1 MAPPSDII
9 VVGAG
14 IVGAA
19 VAYELARRGA
29 AVRIVDERPA
39 GMGATQ
45 ASAGVLAPY
54 IEAREDSPFLDLT
67 VRGLELFDTF
77 IPRVAADSAIAI
89 PYKRTGTIDIAMSE
103 ADLHNLELNAA
114 MLAKRGVN
122 ALMLDAASV
131 RAEEPQIG
139 GDAVGGLVIETHGF
153 VAAGDLTRAL
163 VAAARAHGAQVAE
176 QSRVQRI
183 TTRAGEAVVETRGG
197 SLKGGAVVF
206 APGSW
211 AGQIAIDGVS
221 APVPVRPVRGQ
232 LLWLGWIGQPLRR
245 VTWSSRCYLVPWD
258 DGTLLLGAT
267 VEEAGFDERATVAG
281 VRDLLD
287 AACEIVPQAWS
298 AGFRGARVGLR
309 PASSDGLPIIGPSS
323 VVPNLVYATGHYRN
337 GVLLAPLTAQLVA
350 DAMLDNRADPLLAAV
365 SPSRFGL

>member
-89 PYKRTGTIDIAMSE
+89 PYKRTGTIDIGMSE

-114 MLAKRGVN
+114 MLAKRGVK
-122 ALMLDAASV
+122 ATMFDAAGV
-131 RAEEPQIG
+131 RAEEPQIS
-139 GDAVGGLVIETHGF
+139 GDAIGGLLVETHGF
-153 VAAGDLTRAL
+153 VAAGELTRAL

-183 TTRAGEAVVETRGG
+183 TTRAGEAVVETNRG
-197 SLKGGAVVF
+197 SLTGGAVVF

-211 AGQIAIDGVS
+211 AGQIAIDGVG

-232 LLWLGWIGQPLRR
+232 LLWLGWTGQPLRR
-245 VTWSSRCYLVPWD
+245 VIWSSRCYLVPWD

-267 VEEAGFDERATVAG
+267 VEEAGFDERATAAG

-287 AACEIVPQAWS
+287 AACELVPHAWS
-298 AGFRGARVGLR
+298 AGFRGARVGFLVSSADGKVPYADLPQCRAAMSGFLR
-309 PASSDGLPIIGPSS
+309 YGEVGTRTDGSNTGGGGP
-323 VVPNLVYATGHYRN
+323 
-337 GVLLAPLTAQLVA
+337 
-350 DAMLDNRADPLLAAV
+350 
-365 SPSRFGL
+365 